1 MKLSIKDLVTIALF
15 TAITVIFAQIS
26 LPVPFSPVPIT
37 LSLFAVFLSAMLL
50 GAKRAAFVNIVY
62 VLLGICGA
70 PVFQGF
76 TGGIGKV
83 LGPTG
88 GYIISYIPMAFV
100 MGKLVNDIKRI
111 TRIKMVY
118 IMLLG
123 LVICYGFGA
132 VWLMISTGISPAA
145 VLQSAVLPF
154 IIPDL
159 VKIGLVSVIAYELRT
174 RLAETNIL
182 PKG

>member
-88 GYIISYIPMAFV
+88 LYHILYTDGFV
-100 MGKLVNDIKRI
+100 MGKLVNDIK
-111 TRIKMVY
+111 
-118 IMLLG
+118 G
-123 LVICYGFGA
+123 LH
-132 VWLMISTGISPAA
+132 
-145 VLQSAVLPF
+145 
-154 IIPDL
+154 
-159 VKIGLVSVIAYELRT
+159 GLKWFT
-174 RLAETNIL
+174 
-182 PKG
+182 

>member
-1 MKLSIKDLVTIALF
+1 M
-15 TAITVIFAQIS
+15 
-26 LPVPFSPVPIT
+26 
-37 LSLFAVFLSAMLL
+37 
-50 GAKRAAFVNIVY
+50 
-62 VLLGICGA
+62 
-70 PVFQGF
+70 
-76 TGGIGKV
+76 

-132 VWLMISTGISPAA
+132 PWLMISTGISPAA